1 MATLR
6 ISAKIP
12 LLIVAIAAAT
22 SLATGIAAYVSSSAQ
37 LSEAASNSMVALV
50 HARKEQLADYLGSI
64 EEDLKLTASNETVID
79 ALAEFDRTYGELGTS
94 PNAALRK
101 AYITGN
107 PNPAG
112 QKHKLDAAADGSDYS
127 KAHAR
132 YHPWFRKYLESRG
145 YYDIFLINADGDLV
159 YSVFK
164 ENDYAT
170 NILGGE
176 WSGADI
182 GKVFQT
188 VKANPAAGRIGFTDF
203 APYAP
208 SAGAPASFIATPVLD
223 ARGAF
228 AGALIFQMPID
239 RLNGIMAESAGLGE
253 SGETFLVG
261 SDFLMR
267 TETRFRKA
275 GDPST
280 ILKRKADTPTVRAA
294 LAGQSGAQHIADYR
308 GEPVLSAYIPLA
320 FNGLT
325 WALMAEID
333 EEEVQRPVV
342 QMRNQILMLG
352 LGVVVLMASIGFFFA
367 RTISKPIAAMNVA
380 MASLAEGKLE
390 TEIPYTQ
397 RSDEIGDMA
406 SAVQVFKDNALE
418 VKRLEEQQA
427 EAAARSEAEAR
438 EMRERM
444 AQDFEAAIGGI
455 VDTVAS
461 AATEM
466 LSAAQTLS
474 STAEETS
481 SRSATVASAA
491 EEAST
496 NVQAVSGA
504 AEELSS
510 AIAEINRQ
518 VSDSQEISQTAVRN
532 VEVTNQ
538 RVGELT
544 TAADK
549 IGQVIA
555 LITDIAE
562 QTNLLALNA
571 TIEAARAGEAGKGF
585 AVVAAEVKELA
596 SQTARATED
605 IGHQIKGIQGATQE
619 TVTAIDSIGET
630 IGQIRAVSTAIS
642 ASVEQQ
648 GAATHEIARNI
659 EQVSM
664 GMHDVTSN
672 ITGVSSAASETGQSS
687 GQLVEA
693 ANELSRQSEMLR
705 TEVTNF
711 LRQVRAA

>member
-1 MATLR
+1 M
-6 ISAKIP
+6 I
-12 LLIVAIAAAT
+12 
-22 SLATGIAAYVSSSAQ
+22 
-37 LSEAASNSMVALV
+37 ALV
-50 HARKEQLADYLGSI
+50 HARKEQLSDYLGSI
-64 EEDLKLTASNETVID
+64 EEDLKLTASNETVVD
-79 ALAEFDRTYGELGTS
+79 ALAAFDRTYGELGTS
-94 PNAALRK
+94 PNEALRQ

-107 PNPAG
+107 PNPTG

-127 KAHAR
+127 TTHAR
-132 YHPWFRKYLESRG
+132 YHPWFRTYLESRG

-176 WSGADI
+176 WSGSDI
-182 GKVFQT
+182 GKAFQM
-188 VKANPAAGRIGFTDF
+188 VKANPTAGRIGFTDF

-223 ARGAF
+223 ANGAF

-239 RLNGIMAESAGLGE
+239 RLNSIMAESSGLGE

-267 TETRFRKA
+267 TETRFRKPGA
-275 GDPST
+275 PST

-294 LAGQSGAQHIADYR
+294 LAGEDGAQHIADYR
-308 GEPVLSAYIPLA
+308 GVPVLSAYIPIE

-325 WALMAEID
+325 WGLMAEID

-342 QMRNQILMLG
+342 RMRNQILILG
-352 LGVVVLMASIGFFFA
+352 FGVVVLMASLGFFFA
-367 RTISKPIAAMNVA
+367 RTISKPIAAMNGA
-380 MASLAEGKLE
+380 MVSLAEGKLE
-390 TEIPYTQ
+390 TEVPYTQ
-397 RSDEIGDMA
+397 RRDEIGDMA

-427 EAAARSEAEAR
+427 KAAARSEAEAR

-605 IGHQIKGIQGATQE
+605 IGHQIKGIQGATLE